1 MGVLEKEDISVNIL
15 YSLQGCLTTRLLCLN
30 LPLGDSLQEL
40 WLPPTVQI
48 LISVSK
54 LVSKLAKKKK
64 KSKQNQKESLSVKI
78 TFKIFFVF
86 VFSRNVSKEHEG
98 SYHCEASNQ
107 KETIRS
113 QPAFLLPA
121 GIVNSE
127 LFNSSK

>member
-1 MGVLEKEDISVNIL
+1 M
-15 YSLQGCLTTRLLCLN
+15 SLR
-30 LPLGDSLQEL
+30 
-40 WLPPTVQI
+40 
-48 LISVSK
+48 
-54 LVSKLAKKKK
+54 KK
-64 KSKQNQKESLSVKI
+64 KSKQNQKESLNDKI

-86 VFSRNVSKEHEG
+86 ILSRNVSKEHEG

>member
-54 LVSKLAKKKK
+54 LAAHESKKKK
-64 KSKQNQKESLSVKI
+64 KEKANKI
-78 TFKIFFVF
+78 KK
-86 VFSRNVSKEHEG
+86 N
-98 SYHCEASNQ
+98 
-107 KETIRS
+107 
-113 QPAFLLPA
+113 P
-121 GIVNSE
+121 
-127 LFNSSK
+127 